1 MPLDSRNSDTPT
13 QAYTIGLETP
23 EMDAHIVGM
32 TDRAFGPGRFVKTA
46 ERLREGMKPYA
57 DLSFVAQ
64 KNGRLAGSVRLWP
77 VVLRPATLDN
87 GNQTE
92 TLAFLG
98 PIVVEPEFRSLGL
111 GKQLISRSLEA
122 AARAGL
128 RAVLLVGDAA
138 YFEPLGFERANVTLP
153 GPVDARRVLVHYF
166 KDGDKLTG
174 DVVRADSI

>member
-1 MPLDSRNSDTPT
+1 MPLDSRNSDPLT

-64 KNGRLAGSVRLWP
+64 RNGRLAGSVRLWP
-77 VVLRPATLDN
+77 VSLQN
-87 GNQTE
+87 GDQTE

-111 GKQLISRSLEA
+111 GKQLVSRSLDA
-122 AARAGL
+122 AAKAGL

-153 GPVDARRVLVHYF
+153 GPVDARRVLVHYLAP
-166 KDGDKLTG
+166 GDKLAG
-174 DVVRADSI
+174 DVVRAEII